1 MPSARGGASSPRYEA
16 EPRNEPE
23 SRNERISRYK
33 ALPCNAAARLCLAER
48 SDETSLGRKVGD
60 SIEEGYRGVRDQAM
74 NEFFIR
80 NRWEQ
85 PI

>member
-16 EPRNEPE
+16 EPRNEKYA
-23 SRNERISRYK
+23 RYK
-33 ALPCNAAARLCLAER
+33 ALPCNGAARLCLDGR
-48 SDETSLGRKVGD
+48 SDEASLGREVGD

-80 NRWEQ
+80 NRWGQ
-85 PI
+85 SICKGS